1 MTLYTTMPLELVLDG
16 FQNEPAPMVEV
27 NRGELTMLLA
37 PVAPGIGRI
46 VRLLTAPLDYYLRPE
61 YAPGSLV
68 YYGTPGLE
76 HKEPPAAFP
85 SLTDHVNPDQ
95 L

>member
-1 MTLYTTMPLELVLDG
+1 MTIHTCMPLELVLDG

-27 NRGELTMLLA
+27 RRGELTMLLA
-37 PVAPGIGRI
+37 PVAPGVGRI
-46 VRLLTAPLDYYLRPE
+46 VRLLSAPLDIYLQPE

-68 YYGTPGLE
+68 YYGTPGIE
-76 HKEPPAAFP
+76 QKPEAPAYS
-85 SLTDHVNPDQ
+85 SLTDHAGPGQ

>member
-1 MTLYTTMPLELVLDG
+1 MTIYTTMPLDLVLDG
-16 FQNEPAPMVEV
+16 IEKDPAPMVEV
-27 NRGELTMLLA
+27 SRGELRMLLA
-37 PVAPGIGRI
+37 PVAPGVGRI
-46 VRLLTAPLDYYLRPE
+46 VRLVTAPLDCYLQPE
-61 YAPGSLV
+61 YSPGNLI

-76 HKEPPAAFP
+76 LQGTPAALP

>member
-1 MTLYTTMPLELVLDG
+1 MTLYTSMPLELVLDG
-16 FQNEPAPMVEV
+16 FSQEPGPLVEV
-27 NRGELTMLLA
+27 SHGELTMLLA

-46 VRLLTAPLDYYLRPE
+46 VRLVTAPLGCYLKPE

-68 YYGTPGLE
+68 YYGTPGLDA
-76 HKEPPAAFP
+76 KPLQGPLPA
-85 SLTDHVNPDQ
+85 LTDHVNPDH